1 MKKYYV
7 YIWFLVDTNEVF
19 YVGKGSG
26 NRVTSMKDRNRH
38 FRNIRRKCK
47 CDYKIVEYF
56 DNEDEAY
63 DFELKL
69 GMEYKSKGQAWCCYV
84 LGKTDKF
91 LSYETKMKI
100 SKTLK
105 GNIPWNKGC
114 KMPLEQR
121 IKLSKIKKGLSQ
133 SEETKKRRSLSL
145 IGHKVSKDTRTKISA
160 SRIGEKNP
168 MFGKKQSEDTI
179 KKRVAKIVGHEVSE
193 DTRKKIGVSN
203 GKRVAMID
211 PNTNKIFKVYDS
223 ASEAA
228 RHNCLNHSKISRV
241 CRGKRKTTGGFM
253 WKYVVL
259 LLVFYVFIRVNRG

>member
-7 YIWFLVDTNEVF
+7 YIWFLVDTNEAF

-47 CDYKIVEYF
+47 CDYKIIEYF

-91 LSYETKMKI
+91 LSYETKKKI

-105 GNIPWNKGC
+105 GNTPWNKGC
-114 KMPLEQR
+114 KMSLEQR
-121 IKLSKIKKGLSQ
+121 MKLSRIKKGISQ

-145 IGHKVSKDTRTKISA
+145 IGHDVSKEARAKISL
-160 SRIGEKNP
+160 SKIGKNNP
-168 MFGKKQSEDTI
+168 MFGKKQSEDTV
-179 KKRVAKIVGHEVSE
+179 KKRVAKIVGHKVSE
-193 DTRKKIGVSN
+193 DTKRKIGLSN

-211 PNTNKIFKVYDS
+211 PYANKILKIYDS

-228 RHNCLNHSKISRV
+228 RLNNLNHSKISRV
-241 CRGKRKTTGGFM
+241 CRGERKTTGGFL
-253 WKYVVL
+253 WKYIIL
-259 LLVFYVFIRVNRG
+259 LLVFYILI

>member
-26 NRVTSMKDRNRH
+26 NRVTSMKNRNRH
-38 FRNIRRKCK
+38 FCNIRKKCK

-63 DFELKL
+63 DYEMKL
-69 GMEYKSKGQAWCCYV
+69 GMEYKLKGQAWCCYV

-91 LSYETKMKI
+91 FSNETKKKI

-105 GNIPWNKGC
+105 GNTPWNKGC
-114 KMPLEQR
+114 KMSLEQR
-121 IKLSKIKKGLSQ
+121 MKLSKIKKGISQ
-133 SEETKKRRSLSL
+133 GERTKMRRSLSL
-145 IGHKVSKDTRTKISA
+145 IGHKVSKETRAKISV

-179 KKRVAKIVGHEVSE
+179 KKRVAKMIDHEVSE
-193 DTRKKIGVSN
+193 DTKRKIGLSN

-211 PNTNKIFKVYDS
+211 PYTNKILKVYNS

-228 RHNCLNHSKISRV
+228 RINCLNHSKISRV
-241 CRGKRKTTGGFM
+241 CRGGRKTTGGFI
-253 WKYVVL
+253 WKYIDIL
-259 LLVFYVFIRVNRG
+259 LLVFTYW